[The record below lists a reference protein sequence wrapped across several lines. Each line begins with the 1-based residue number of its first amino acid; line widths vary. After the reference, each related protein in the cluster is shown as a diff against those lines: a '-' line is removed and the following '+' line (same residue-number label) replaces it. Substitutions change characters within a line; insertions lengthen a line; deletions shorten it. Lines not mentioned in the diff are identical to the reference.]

1 MRVMMRRQQRRETF
15 FAAAVHRA
23 PHYHSSVSLM
33 ASVDYI
39 QCAPAYTRDFATHVK
54 GKSILVSN
62 VDRCQLI
69 VEPFANRL
77 VDSRKIIK
85 WKSALNYCLLFER
98 NCWYSAVKHKHFSR
112 ENKVQWMDGWDRDFL
127 FFFSITGCC
136 LLCLFSSCRRLSIVF
151 VCLFFPT
158 HFARHC
164 AHSKCFVY
172 LQKENKKEANVCSLV
187 CMRKCLIFYP
197 LLRTNTKRDSEA
209 ERAAEGD
216 NFFALLLPLHS
227 RLMLVE

>member
-54 GKSILVSN
+54 GKSILGSN

-77 VDSRKIIK
+77 VDSRKIIIMK
-85 WKSALNYCLLFER
+85 KCLKLLFTFR
-98 NCWYSAVKHKHFSR
+98 A
-112 ENKVQWMDGWDRDFL
+112 QL
-127 FFFSITGCC
+127 LILCC
-136 LLCLFSSCRRLSIVF
+136 K
-151 VCLFFPT
+151 
-158 HFARHC
+158 A
-164 AHSKCFVY
+164 
-172 LQKENKKEANVCSLV
+172 
-187 CMRKCLIFYP
+187 
-197 LLRTNTKRDSEA
+197 
-209 ERAAEGD
+209 
-216 NFFALLLPLHS
+216 
-227 RLMLVE
+227 